1 MSSQGAEV
9 QTSGEVVSQASSNTR
24 NITGSSTNTLYVRVV
39 SNYQGSGSNVFA
51 FSSDGGN
58 TYSVTSYFS
67 GFLQGATYVFD
78 QSDSTNATHPI
89 RFSTTPD
96 GSYTTGGVEFS
107 TGVTYNGVAGQA
119 GANTTVVF
127 GTSTPAVLYYY
138 CLNHSGMGRYDTSP
152 NRYGTL
158 NVHDFW
164 HLDRLTKQDRQYMNG
179 QYSNSG
185 QTGDGVD
192 IYILDSGVRGAS
204 RPTGNNAA
212 LHPELYDPDFV
223 TDLNGTAEQQN
234 YRVYQLSHLSLI
246 HI

>member
-1 MSSQGAEV
+1 
-9 QTSGEVVSQASSNTR
+9 
-24 NITGSSTNTLYVRVV
+24 
-39 SNYQGSGSNVFA
+39 
-51 FSSDGGN
+51 
-58 TYSVTSYFS
+58 
-67 GFLQGATYVFD
+67 
-78 QSDSTNATHPI
+78 
-89 RFSTTPD
+89 
-96 GSYTTGGVEFS
+96 
-107 TGVTYNGVAGQA
+107 
-119 GANTTVVF
+119 
-127 GTSTPAVLYYY
+127 
-138 CLNHSGMGRYDTSP
+138 MGRYDTSP

-234 YRVYQLSHLSLI
+234 YRVYQLSHYAGDYGTNNEDDNDHGTYCAILAAGRTCGFASNAKIYALKCLNSSGSGTYTAI
-246 HI
+246 LNAYCLLYTSPSPRD